1 MRVIAIAN
9 QKGGSGKTTTAVN
22 LAAALGEARRRVLLV
37 DLDPQGSASSW
48 YGIRNGSRG
57 LLESL
62 TDDRP
67 LMDLIIESE
76 APGVEVIPSSPWLMG
91 IEKMLAMEVGAELLL
106 RSRIEKLPEGRWDFL
121 LIDCPPTLGLL
132 PISALSACTD
142 VLVPVEA
149 QIMPLAG
156 LAGLVQ
162 TVQRVQDRL
171 NPRVNITAILACR
184 VDSRTRLS
192 REVIGSLRERFGN
205 LVLKAV
211 VRENVR
217 LAEAPSFARPI
228 TLYAPDSPGAQDYRA
243 VASELLARFRRK
255 TRP

>member
-1 MRVIAIAN
+1 
-9 QKGGSGKTTTAVN
+9 
-22 LAAALGEARRRVLLV
+22 
-37 DLDPQGSASSW
+37 
-48 YGIRNGSRG
+48 
-57 LLESL
+57 
-62 TDDRP
+62 
-67 LMDLIIESE
+67 
-76 APGVEVIPSSPWLMG
+76 
-91 IEKMLAMEVGAELLL
+91 
-106 RSRIEKLPEGRWDFL
+106 
-121 LIDCPPTLGLL
+121 
-132 PISALSACTD
+132 
-142 VLVPVEA
+142 
-149 QIMPLAG
+149 MPLAG

-255 TRP
+255 ARP